1 MKAKPKDS
9 CKEIFSKLGIV
20 TLYSQYIFTILMF
33 VVKHKDLFTIN
44 MELHKINTRQKSDLH
59 VPLVSLTKVE
69 KGVYYSGIILFNP
82 LTPSIKQVAH
92 DINKFKLKLRKFL
105 IVNSLYSVD
114 EYFDWN
120 NKFDFGV
127 SQ

>member
-9 CKEIFSKLGIV
+9 CKEMFSKLGIL
-20 TLYSQYIFTILMF
+20 TLYSQYVFSILMF

-44 MELHKINTRQKSDLH
+44 MELHKMNTRQKSDLH
-59 VPLVSLTKVE
+59 IPLVSLTKVQ
-69 KGVYYSGIILFNP
+69 KGVHY
-82 LTPSIKQVAH
+82 LTLYPPISSKLH
-92 DINKFKLKLRKFL
+92 MTLINLNKLRKFL
-105 IVNSLYSVD
+105 IVNSFYSVD

-120 NKFDFGV
+120 NTFDFGV